1 MGDASILSYPFWV
14 PDFILK
20 IIRVVQSR
28 VIVTPS
34 AQSLSLIVASLAL
47 LYPSSPHLSLPL
59 SLSSHNM
66 YTSST
71 RTATTLMTA
80 ATSIEY
86 YNTIGGWWRGV
97 LENPHESILLIR
109 HNVANIQ
116 RDSRNAL
123 IFSTSIKNL
132 VSNSSTWASG
142 ARFSHQSRIQHLLGK
157 GRKAI
162 ICLYHVPHGIFFWIF
177 VQFYSLSLL
186 LYICSIIEYLF
197 YESFYFVLFG
207 FLCALLLSRAEL
219 YSWADDTILWIATYL
234 LFVCCMRFLLLAQY
248 IFR

>member
-14 PDFILK
+14 PDFTIK
-20 IIRVVQSR
+20 IIRVIQSR

-142 ARFSHQSRIQHLLGK
+142 ARFHTNLESNTCWEKEGRQSYVYTMFLMEYSFGFLFNSILFLS
-157 GRKAI
+157 
-162 ICLYHVPHGIFFWIF
+162 CSIFA
-177 VQFYSLSLL
+177 LL
-186 LYICSIIEYLF
+186 LNIYSMKAFTSCFLA
-197 YESFYFVLFG
+197 

-219 YSWADDTILWIATYL
+219 YSWEDDTILWIATYL